1 MTVHRPTLSS
11 WKAFLSRPSLR
22 LASLVF
28 GFLAI
33 LAIGTFA
40 YRTEYRAADT
50 RNWVIHS
57 YTIHDKLSELEIEL
71 GQARSNAF
79 AYLELQVPSD
89 AKAVRTH
96 TARALEVSAELQQLM
111 ADQPRQQERIRAMET
126 LLRNYFAALESCVRP
141 QSCGLPD
148 SPERR
153 AILEDAGND
162 RDRIHAALA
171 EIRTQEDTLLQR
183 RLAAWDQLYHRNI
196 VIFGLAFAAALL
208 LLLNNFRLQHAEIR
222 KSRELESAQ
231 RENAESFRALSARIL
246 ELQDVER
253 RKIARE
259 LHDSVGQYLA
269 ALKMNLSQ
277 MASGRKRQDVAAF
290 ADTIE
295 LADRAIAE
303 VRTISHLLHPPLLDE
318 LGLQSAASWYVEQFS
333 KRSGI
338 PVQLAFEEITE
349 RLPKE
354 SELAL
359 FRVLQ
364 ESLTNVY
371 RHTKATRVDVHLSCQ
386 NGRVMLVVRDNGQG
400 IPPAVLSRM
409 KAGRAAGIG
418 LAGMSERIS
427 DLGGSLL
434 VESHSGGTAIRA
446 TLSCEPQ
453 AQEPSSESAA
463 VSSSAASS
471 RSA

>member
-1 MTVHRPTLSS
+1 
-11 WKAFLSRPSLR
+11 
-22 LASLVF
+22 
-28 GFLAI
+28 
-33 LAIGTFA
+33 
-40 YRTEYRAADT
+40 
-50 RNWVIHS
+50 
-57 YTIHDKLSELEIEL
+57 
-71 GQARSNAF
+71 
-79 AYLELQVPSD
+79 
-89 AKAVRTH
+89 
-96 TARALEVSAELQQLM
+96 
-111 ADQPRQQERIRAMET
+111 
-126 LLRNYFAALESCVRP
+126 
-141 QSCGLPD
+141 
-148 SPERR
+148 
-153 AILEDAGND
+153 
-162 RDRIHAALA
+162 
-171 EIRTQEDTLLQR
+171 
-183 RLAAWDQLYHRNI
+183 
-196 VIFGLAFAAALL
+196 
-208 LLLNNFRLQHAEIR
+208 
-222 KSRELESAQ
+222 
-231 RENAESFRALSARIL
+231 
-246 ELQDVER
+246 
-253 RKIARE
+253 
-259 LHDSVGQYLA
+259 
-269 ALKMNLSQ
+269 

-371 RHTKATRVDVHLSCQ
+371 RHTKATRVEVHLSCQ

-427 DLGGSLL
+427 DLGGSLM
-434 VESHSGGTAIRA
+434 VESNTGGTAIRA

-453 AQEPSSESAA
+453 AQQNSPDSAA
-463 VSSSAASS
+463 VSSSATSS

>member
-1 MTVHRPTLSS
+1 MSAYRPTLSS

-22 LASLVF
+22 LVSLII
-28 GFLAI
+28 GLLAI

-57 YTIHDKLSELEIEL
+57 YTVHDKLSELEIEL
-71 GQARSNAF
+71 GQVRSNAF
-79 AYLELQVPSD
+79 AYLELQSPSD
-89 AKAVRTH
+89 AEAVRRH
-96 TARALEVSAELQQLM
+96 TERAMEASAELQRLT
-111 ADQPRQQERIRAMET
+111 AGQPAQQERVRSMEG
-126 LLRNYFAALESCVRP
+126 LLRSYFAALESCVRP
-141 QSCGLPD
+141 ESCGAPG

-153 AILEDAGND
+153 AVLEDAGND
-162 RDRIHAALA
+162 RDRIHTALA
-171 EIRTQEDTLLQR
+171 EIRGQEDALLHG
-183 RLAAWDQLYHRNI
+183 RLTAWDQLYHRNI
-196 VIFGLAFAAALL
+196 VIFELAFAAALL
-208 LLLNNFRLQHAEIR
+208 LLLKNFRLQNAEIV
-222 KSRELESAQ
+222 KSRELESVQ

-277 MASGRKRQDVAAF
+277 IASGRKRQEGSTLT
-290 ADTIE
+290 DTIE

-318 LGLQSAASWYVEQFS
+318 LGFQSAASWYVEQFS

-338 PVQLAFEEITE
+338 PVKLALEEIGD

-371 RHTKATRVDVHLSCQ
+371 RHTKATRVEVHLACQ
-386 NGRVMLVVRDNGQG
+386 KGRATLLVRDNGQG
-400 IPPAVLSRM
+400 IPAAILSRI

-418 LAGMSERIS
+418 LAGMGERIS
-427 DLGGSLL
+427 DLGGSLQ
-434 VESHSGGTAIRA
+434 VESGSSGTAIRA
-446 TLSCEPQ
+446 TLSFEPQ
-453 AQEPSSESAA
+453 VQEEPSSEQDA
-463 VSSSAASS
+463 VSSSSS
-471 RSA
+471 HSV